1 MFYCYAARGPHKHF
15 FGNFDVAV
23 MNVDVVEISASSK
36 KRTIH
41 GGVVVWC
48 G

>member
-1 MFYCYAARGPHKHF
+1 MFCFQVDRGHHNHF
-15 FGNFDVAV
+15 FGNVDVEV

-36 KRTIH
+36 KHTIH

>member
-1 MFYCYAARGPHKHF
+1 MPALVPLPV
-15 FGNFDVAV
+15 GNYDVAV

-36 KRTIH
+36 KHTIH